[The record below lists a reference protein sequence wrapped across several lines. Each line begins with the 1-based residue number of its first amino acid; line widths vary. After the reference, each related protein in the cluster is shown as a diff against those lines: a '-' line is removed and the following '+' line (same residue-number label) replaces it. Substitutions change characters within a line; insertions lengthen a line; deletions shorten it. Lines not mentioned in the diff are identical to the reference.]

1 MEPGSP
7 DDLPDRVPW
16 DKIVGTDG
24 TRLLEP
30 EARRDQTAL
39 LAAWSARWP
48 IPMMTSVPTFS
59 GQVPPIV
66 SRRTTVVTKTDSWPR
81 LFALASGQRAV
92 DEP

>member
-30 EARRDQTAL
+30 EARRGRTAHAGGL
-39 LAAWSARWP
+39 VSA
-48 IPMMTSVPTFS
+48 MTD
-59 GQVPPIV
+59 
-66 SRRTTVVTKTDSWPR
+66 TDDDLW
-81 LFALASGQRAV
+81 F
-92 DEP
+92 